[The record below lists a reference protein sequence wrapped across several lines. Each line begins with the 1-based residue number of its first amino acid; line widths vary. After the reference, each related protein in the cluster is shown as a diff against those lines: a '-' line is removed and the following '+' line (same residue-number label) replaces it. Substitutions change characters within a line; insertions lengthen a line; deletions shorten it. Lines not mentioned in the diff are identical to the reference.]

1 MLQGVS
7 LRLQL
12 SRASDGL
19 FYLGIEDVVSGC
31 LIADIRM
38 DSEAIANLVSTRQA
52 EAFGDIYAGSIEHW
66 GKHRSEHRAWV
77 FPVSDPYKRD
87 VFLQDQARAAV
98 EAKAEGWDLDL
109 DEAANTHRVNK
120 GFYRGIA
127 RRWIPA

>member
-1 MLQGVS
+1 MLSGVS

-12 SRASDGL
+12 ARASDGL
-19 FYLGIEDVVSGC
+19 FYLRIDDVVSGC

-52 EAFGDIYAGSIEHW
+52 EASGDIYAGSIEHW

-77 FPVSDPYKRD
+77 FPVSDPYNRD

-98 EAKAEGWDLDL
+98 EAKDAGWDLDL
-109 DEAANTHRVNK
+109 DQDANLHRVDR
-120 GFYRGIA
+120 GFYRAIA
-127 RRWIPA
+127 RRWVPA